1 MESHVEECSLAIGE
15 IVGHEH
21 VLSGLRMNKAIVLF
35 LSSVEKADLA
45 IQHCVV
51 IRDSLMPVH
60 PLSRP
65 SRKILLSNVGTFL
78 SDEQITKELSRFGK
92 LVSPIKKF
100 SRLN

>member
-1 MESHVEECSLAIGE
+1 MGFSECLTRSHGIRVESQVGVEECGLAIGD

-21 VLSGLRMNKAIVLF
+21 VLSGSRMNKAIVLF

-45 IQHCVV
+45 IQHGVV

-65 SRKILLSNVGTFL
+65 SRKILLSNVPPL
-78 SDEQITKELSRFGK
+78 PQ
-92 LVSPIKKF
+92 
-100 SRLN
+100 